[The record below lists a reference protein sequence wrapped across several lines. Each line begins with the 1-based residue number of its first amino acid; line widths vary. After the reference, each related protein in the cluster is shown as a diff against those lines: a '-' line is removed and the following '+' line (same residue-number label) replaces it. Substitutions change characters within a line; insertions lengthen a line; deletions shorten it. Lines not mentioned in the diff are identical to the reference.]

1 LQTDEESKRSEL
13 SPSAPLE
20 SSHAP
25 EQAFERCSD
34 GEAGDDI
41 ARHQDGP
48 DGREICTTANQ
59 ANIPNRPSRAERLRF
74 SDGWLLPSEQRS
86 FDPCCGGT
94 PVKSLA
100 ILVLNNLRSRPQP

>member
-59 ANIPNRPSRAERLRF
+59 QIFPTDLLALKGCALATAGCYQANDGRSIRVAEARR
-74 SDGWLLPSEQRS
+74 
-86 FDPCCGGT
+86 
-94 PVKSLA
+94 
-100 ILVLNNLRSRPQP
+100 

>member
-25 EQAFERCSD
+25 EQAFQRRSS

-41 ARHQDGP
+41 ALLRMGRMDGNLYDSQSSKYSQP
-48 DGREICTTANQ
+48 TF
-59 ANIPNRPSRAERLRF
+59 SR
-74 SDGWLLPSEQRS
+74 
-86 FDPCCGGT
+86 
-94 PVKSLA
+94 
-100 ILVLNNLRSRPQP
+100 

>member
-13 SPSAPLE
+13 SSSAPLE

-25 EQAFERCSD
+25 EQAFQRCSD

-41 ARHQDGP
+41 A
-48 DGREICTTANQ
+48 ANQ

-74 SDGWLLPSEQRS
+74 SDGWLLPSERRS